1 MLKCLII
8 DSCLF
13 YGVVGAGE
21 VGRKYLRQLAREV
34 LGEELAKK
42 IWGRMEIIGDI
53 LVIRIP
59 FDVKPEELKP
69 LAERV
74 LKELPYVKSV
84 WGALPGVKGEYRLR
98 DYVHL
103 AGEKRSETIYKEYG
117 CLFKLDITRVY
128 ISPSLSYEHY
138 RVAKLVEPGEV
149 VTNMF
154 AGAGLFSIIM
164 AKHAKP
170 KIVYSIDINPDAY
183 QYMVENVKLN
193 KVEDIVI
200 PILGDAAKVIEEK
213 LQNTSDRVLMPYP
226 DIALDYLIYALK
238 ALRNKGW
245 IHIYLHVEAGKDED
259 PVEKA
264 KVIAGEKLEEL
275 GVSKYEFRLGRIV
288 RPIAPRKYQVVLD
301 AYVEK

>member
-1 MLKCLII
+1 MT
-8 DSCLF
+8 
-13 YGVVGAGE
+13 
-21 VGRKYLRQLAREV
+21 RKYLRQLAREV
-34 LGEELAKK
+34 LGEEIAKK

-53 LVIRIP
+53 LVIRVP
-59 FDVKPEELKP
+59 FDLDPETLKP

-74 LKELPYVKSV
+74 LQELPYIKSV

-117 CLFKLDITRVY
+117 CLFKLDITKVY

-149 VTNMF
+149 VTNMY

-170 KIVYSIDINPDAY
+170 KLVYSIDINPDAY
-183 QYMVENVKLN
+183 RYMVENVKLN
-193 KVEDIVI
+193 KVEGIVI

-213 LQNTSDRVLMPYP
+213 LRDTSDRVLMPYP
-226 DIALDYLIYALK
+226 DIVLEHLVYAVM
-238 ALRNKGW
+238 AIREKGW
-245 IHIYLHVEAGKDED
+245 IHIYLHVEAGKEED
-259 PVEKA
+259 PVTKGME
-264 KVIAGEKLEEL
+264 IAGEHLASLVKN
-275 GVSKYEFRLGRIV
+275 YEFRFGRIV
-288 RPIAPRKYQVVLD
+288 RPIAPRKYQIVLD
-301 AYVEK
+301 TYVVKD